1 MQVPEDARRCQKYKE
16 IPMVMAIDGN
26 PFASGCGQQTRFV
39 PGLQAVCP
47 RATRPRCCSGL
58 PVSQLHSAPTWW
70 VQRRGRQPRRFYYPT
85 RQAKKC
91 RNVSTCWILLTM
103 WYQNK
108 LSQENVFLALRP
120 GMMEITKM
128 HERLRANP
136 LFSDPSSCHLGQQNQ
151 VVPGSHWNAF
161 AEENFFCWGNTDSAL
176 LTDSDSIIIII

>member
-1 MQVPEDARRCQKYKE
+1 MPEDARRCQKYKE

-58 PVSQLHSAPTWW
+58 PVSQLHSSNMMGPETGATAKKVLHGFTIP
-70 VQRRGRQPRRFYYPT
+70 QDKP
-85 RQAKKC
+85 KKC
-91 RNVSTCWILLTM
+91 RNVSKCWILLTM

-151 VVPGSHWNAF
+151 VVPGPRWNAF
-161 AEENFFCWGNTDSAL
+161 AEENFL
-176 LTDSDSIIIII
+176 LREYRFRFIDR